1 MLQYGPTGSVHVGA
15 SHVFLT
21 VKNKQLFI
29 KINTG
34 NGAAILSSSLEKRI
48 KRNVSGRKRDF
59 FVITPPGME
68 SLCRMELM
76 RIPSFSGE
84 AAAVSGGVEFC
95 GKLYDGYLANIHLRT
110 ATRIL
115 MRIETVSASHFIRL
129 SKKAA
134 EIPWE
139 LYMRPDAAP
148 MIRVSTRHCRLYHR
162 DAVAAIFTE
171 SVRNRL
177 LKFAGDA
184 QLPDPGMQQRLFI
197 RGEDD
202 SFRVSMD
209 SSGDLLYKRGVKMLA
224 GKAPVRETL
233 AVAILMLAGYSGN
246 ETLVNPMCG
255 SGTFAVEG
263 ALMARNIPPGWHRSF
278 AFMGWPGFKLSQ
290 WQHIRNAAEKRFI
303 SGQMPP
309 LIAFDNAST
318 VCDSLTRLSGS
329 HAALDQIQVLCGD
342 FFDLNPGNLAIAP
355 GLVVI
360 NPPYGKRMGTR
371 RESRLLIQ
379 DVMKKLKGDYRG
391 WRFALIIPE
400 RSDLAGISPE
410 WRFHSIYHGGLKLE
424 LLVGNIWP

>member
-1 MLQYGPTGSVHVGA
+1 
-15 SHVFLT
+15 LT
-21 VKNKQLFI
+21 F
-29 KINTG
+29 
-34 NGAAILSSSLEKRI
+34 SLEKRI

-84 AAAVSGGVEFC
+84 AAAVSGGVEFS
-95 GKLYDGYLANIHLRT
+95 GKLYDGYLANLHLRT

-115 MRIETVSASHFIRL
+115 MRIETVSASHFTRL

-139 LYMRPDAAP
+139 LYLRPDAVP
-148 MIRVSTRHCRLYHR
+148 LIRVSTRHCRLYHK
-162 DAVAAIFTE
+162 DAVADIFTE
-171 SVRNRL
+171 GVRNRL
-177 LKFAGDA
+177 QHYAGDA
-184 QLPDPGMQQRLFI
+184 QLPDPVMQQRLFI

-202 SFRVSMD
+202 GFRVSID
-209 SSGDLLYKRGVKMLA
+209 SSGDLLYKRGIKTLG

-233 AVAILMLAGYSGN
+233 AAVILMLAGYSGN

-278 AFMGWPGFKLSQ
+278 AFMGWPGFRSSQ
-290 WQHIRNAAEKRFI
+290 WRHIRNAAEKRI
-303 SGQMPP
+303 VSGLLPP
-309 LIAFDNAST
+309 VIAFDNAST
-318 VCDSLTRLSGS
+318 ACDSLVRLSGS

-342 FFDLNPGNLAIAP
+342 FFDQNPQEMSIAP

-371 RESRLLIQ
+371 RESRLLIR
-379 DVMKKLKGDYRG
+379 DVMKKLKADYRG

-410 WRFHSIYHGGLKLE
+410 WRFHSIYHGGLRLE
-424 LLVGNIWP
+424 LVLGNLS